1 MLHRFLIHYD
11 EVFRKTLITNRYN
24 TAGEQLQSTFDEPIP
39 ILTSV
44 VSVNLMRK
52 DQELKFAAQAFV
64 PPNGKGFDNWPKG
77 F

>member
-1 MLHRFLIHYD
+1 MNALQLKS
-11 EVFRKTLITNRYN
+11 VFN
-24 TAGEQLQSTFDEPIP
+24 SHIP

-44 VSVNLMRK
+44 VSVNLLRK

-64 PPNGKGFDNWPKG
+64 PPIGKGFDNWPKG

>member
-24 TAGEQLQSTFDEPIP
+24 TAGKQMQSDHIP
-39 ILTSV
+39 ILTSI
-44 VSVNLMRK
+44 VSVNLTRK
-52 DQELKFAAQAFV
+52 QEELKFAAQAFV
-64 PPNGKGFDNWPKG
+64 PPIGAGFHPWPKG